1 MPVFLIEELCAF
13 SQQKHQTHMLV
24 LQGSAALVECW
35 VCSSGTENQEMFQE
49 VLSEHLHSAGDIY
62 HKKEMS
68 FLGLTLALPG
78 KDQLSQKDGLPL
90 WQNHNWNYP
99 ALS

>member
-1 MPVFLIEELCAF
+1 
-13 SQQKHQTHMLV
+13 
-24 LQGSAALVECW
+24 
-35 VCSSGTENQEMFQE
+35 MFQE

-78 KDQLSQKDGLPL
+78 KDQLSQKDRLPL
-90 WQNHNWNYP
+90 TKSQLKLPSPLITRIIISLRAKIYNPNTV
-99 ALS
+99 LSLM